1 VDLFKILALIIWFIY
16 LIFLFIFIPFLCKKL
31 DNFWNF
37 YFYFSVFGKKF
48 GIFLII
54 VGLILGTWCLIVLLI
69 KGEGTPSF
77 LYPPQKLVKDGPYK
91 YCRNPMTLGAW
102 MIFAGEALIFES
114 LSLFLFLILIG
125 IPMGTLWII
134 KYEEPFLE
142 KKFKDDYLNY
152 KKTVPRW
159 IPKFFK

>member
-1 VDLFKILALIIWFIY
+1 
-16 LIFLFIFIPFLCKKL
+16 
-31 DNFWNF
+31 
-37 YFYFSVFGKKF
+37 
-48 GIFLII
+48 
-54 VGLILGTWCLIVLLI
+54 
-69 KGEGTPSF
+69 
-77 LYPPQKLVKDGPYK
+77 
-91 YCRNPMTLGAW
+91 MTLGAW

-114 LSLFLFLILIG
+114 LSLFLFLIFIG

-142 KKFKDDYLNY
+142 KKFKNDYLNY

>member
-16 LIFLFIFIPFLCKKL
+16 LIFLFIFIPFLCKKF

-37 YFYFSVFGKKF
+37 YLYFSVFGEIF

-54 VGLILGTWCLIVLLI
+54 AGLILGTWCLILLLI

-114 LSLFLFLILIG
+114 LSLFLFLIFIG
-125 IPMGTLWII
+125 IPTGTLWII